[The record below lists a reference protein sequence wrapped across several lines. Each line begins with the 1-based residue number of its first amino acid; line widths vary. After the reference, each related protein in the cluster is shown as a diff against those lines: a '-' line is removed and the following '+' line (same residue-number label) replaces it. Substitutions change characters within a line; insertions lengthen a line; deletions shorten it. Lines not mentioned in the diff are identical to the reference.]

1 MVKCEFPL
9 LQTSSCYFL
18 FTNPFSPQQQQQKTC
33 QLSDLLTGY
42 TSKKFIS
49 VFYIQENLEVI
60 FKFKQ
65 TGRKDNEKWTI
76 FSLRFCSFSIPEM
89 TSPSL
94 LSFSLSQDIVS
105 LCNPWVAYMFS
116 FFHCHHH
123 YYHYHFGVKLTM
135 G

>member
-1 MVKCEFPL
+1 MNSLYYK
-9 LQTSSCYFL
+9 QARATS
-18 FTNPFSPQQQQQKTC
+18 FSPTLSPHSNNNKKPANYQTCWQDIHQKS
-33 QLSDLLTGY
+33 L
-42 TSKKFIS
+42 F